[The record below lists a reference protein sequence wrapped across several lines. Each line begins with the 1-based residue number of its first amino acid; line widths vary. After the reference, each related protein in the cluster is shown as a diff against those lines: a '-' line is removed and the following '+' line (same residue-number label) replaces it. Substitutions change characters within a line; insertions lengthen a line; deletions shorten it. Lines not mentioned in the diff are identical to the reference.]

1 MKILGIHGIG
11 NHRPGESPET
21 AARNLSA
28 TWAKHLGADGADV
41 HVVYYADLLRED
53 GAQSGDEELEDLT
66 PAQEELVLELVNA
79 QPADPGPTAPGRVAQ
94 GLLTAFLRDRL
105 AALAESRECPE
116 WYMQWFMARLAKEV
130 VAYQTPGS
138 DREEVRRRL
147 REAIDRHHPDVLVAH
162 SLGSV
167 IAYETLHGTGTPHV
181 PLWVTI
187 GSPLALPKVVF
198 DRLDPAPWP
207 AGAPGRT
214 RWDAGPTSPTP
225 AISSPFRPRAC
236 RGASAVSRAMTTW
249 SSTRASGSTTR
260 RSTFRRPPSP
270 GCWRPRHE

>member
-138 DREEVRRRL
+138 DRDEVRRRL
-147 REAIDRHHPDVLVAH
+147 REAIDRHRPDALVAH

-198 DRLDPAPWP
+198 DRLDPAPV
-207 AGAPGRT
+207 A
-214 RWDAGPTSPTP
+214 D
-225 AISSPFRPRAC
+225 
-236 RGASAVSRAMTTW
+236 RGARPHAVGRWANLADPGDLVALPAKGVSR
-249 SSTRASGSTTR
+249 RFSGVDSDDHVVVHQG
-260 RSTFRRPPSP
+260 FRFHHAEKYLQAPALARLLATAA
-270 GCWRPRHE
+270 